1 MQFTKIALPLA
12 ACVALVACGGGG
24 GSGAAPAPAP
34 APAPAQQGYFIDSG
48 VDGLSYSSSP
58 SGLSG
63 VTSNG
68 GRFDYKT
75 GDTVTFYVGNLQLGT
90 ASGASVV
97 TPLVLA
103 GTDDYTDTTATN
115 ISRLLQTL
123 DVDGDPE
130 NGITI
135 SEAVQDAAGELS
147 GEDAEIDFSGA
158 SFATAAQE
166 LVNSL
171 DSNEPPLVSESD
183 AQNHLHGSVID
194 TDEDGEINGVDTDD
208 DGDGVEDS
216 SDAFPLDATES
227 LDTDSDGTGNNA
239 DTDDDGDGVADSSDA
254 FPLDATESLDTDSD
268 GIGNNADTDD
278 DGDGV
283 ADSSDAFPLDP
294 TETVDTDGDG
304 TGNNADT
311 DDDDDGVADTED
323 DLPLDATETVDT
335 DDDGIGNNAD
345 TDDDNDGLL
354 DSEDSLPLDG
364 SNGTKWDQMN
374 WNDGQWK

>member
-1 MQFTKIALPLA
+1 MQFIKIALPLIVSVVLA
-12 ACVALVACGGGG
+12 ACGGGG
-24 GSGAAPAPAP
+24 GTTDPTPTPTPAP

-68 GRFDYKT
+68 GRFDYKD

-90 ASGASVV
+90 ASGSSVV

-103 GTDDYTDTTATN
+103 DTDDYMDTAATN

-135 SEAVQDAAGELS
+135 SQAVQDAADELS
-147 GEDAEIDFSGA
+147 GEDAEIDFTDA

-166 LVNSL
+166 LVNSI
-171 DSNEPPLVSESD
+171 DSNEPSLVSESD
-183 AQNHLHGSVID
+183 AQDHLHSSVID
-194 TDEDGEINGVDTDD
+194 TDGDGEI
-208 DGDGVEDS
+208 
-216 SDAFPLDATES
+216 
-227 LDTDSDGTGNNA
+227 
-239 DTDDDGDGVADSSDA
+239 
-254 FPLDATESLDTDSD
+254 D
-268 GIGNNADTDD
+268 GI
-278 DGDGV
+278 
-283 ADSSDAFPLDP
+283 
-294 TETVDTDGDG
+294 
-304 TGNNADT
+304 DT
-311 DDDDDGVADTED
+311 DDDD
-323 DLPLDATETVDT
+323 
-335 DDDGIGNNAD
+335 
-345 TDDDNDGLL
+345 DGLL

-374 WNDGQWK
+374 WTNGQWK